1 MNRLKQAVKENGGKT
16 LLGAAVY
23 FYDPAFLEIC
33 AHLGYQA
40 IWIEMEHGHITFAEA
55 ADLCRMAAGT
65 GMLTMIRIPDVQRA
79 NVLKAAECGPD
90 IIDVPMIERPEQM
103 LELRA
108 YARFAPEG
116 SRGFFSVSRAINYGI
131 PDGVVAQQQCLNT
144 DLCLMAQ
151 IESET
156 ALSRLEQLAAVPD
169 VDLFIGPADL
179 AASLGLPSQTDHP
192 RVRSAATAIAEMAR
206 ANGKCLATASAP
218 QEYDFWMSLGI
229 DLLFCANDIACL
241 KHAASALLSN
251 ARDVLA
257 RRVEAEEQAK
267 AGSVVQRGSQ
277 IGVPISESLKLN
289 LKNKKDLC
297 D

>member
-1 MNRLKQAVKENGGKT
+1 MNRLQQAVQENGGKT

-23 FYDPAFLEIC
+23 FYDPVFLEIC

-90 IIDVPMIERPEQM
+90 ILDVPMIERPEQM
-103 LELRA
+103 QQLRT

-116 SRGFFSVSRAINYGI
+116 SRGFFSVSRAINFGI
-131 PDGVVAQQQCLNT
+131 PDGVVAKQQSLNT

-156 ALSRLEQLAAVPD
+156 ALARLDELAAVPD

-179 AASLGLPSQTDHP
+179 AASLGVPSQTSHP
-192 RVRSAATAIAEMAR
+192 KVRAAAMQVAKTARAHGKCVATA
-206 ANGKCLATASAP
+206 CAP
-218 QEYDFWMSLGI
+218 DEYAFWLGLDI
-229 DLLFCANDIACL
+229 DLLFCTNDIACL
-241 KHAASALLSN
+241 KHAAGELLDE
-251 ARDVLA
+251 ARGIMHRRAVASEQPDVAAAGA
-257 RRVEAEEQAK
+257 RA
-267 AGSVVQRGSQ
+267 AGQR
-277 IGVPISESLKLN
+277 
-289 LKNKKDLC
+289 
-297 D
+297 